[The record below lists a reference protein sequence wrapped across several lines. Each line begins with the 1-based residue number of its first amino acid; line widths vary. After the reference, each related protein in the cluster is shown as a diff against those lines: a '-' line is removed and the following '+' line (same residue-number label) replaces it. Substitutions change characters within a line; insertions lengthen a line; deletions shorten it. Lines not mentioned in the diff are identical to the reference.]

1 MQAALLCHIMAC
13 ATQSDALVFFVN
25 GRKIIEQNA
34 DPEKLLLFYLRKGL
48 RLSGTKYSC
57 GIGGCGACTV
67 MISTYEPTSKK
78 IMHYPANSCLLPIC
92 SLHGSAVTTVEGVGS
107 KKTRVHPIQERL
119 AKCHGSQC
127 GFCTPGMVM
136 SMYALLRNHPD
147 PSMEQITAAL
157 DGNLC
162 RCTGYRPII
171 DTYKSFAGETACCQL
186 RGTGQCCLDK
196 EDVCSSSDKGNQM
209 HSDLCN
215 PEEFQPVDPTQEF
228 IFPPE
233 LMRMAQEQQKRTLVF
248 HGERTTWISPTNL
261 RELLELKA
269 MYPKAPLVV
278 GNTSVGLEMK
288 LDGVHHPVIIH
299 PTRIPALHVD

>member
-1 MQAALLCHIMAC
+1 QQLSSLTPAFAVH
-13 ATQSDALVFFVN
+13 
-25 GRKIIEQNA
+25 
-34 DPEKLLLFYLRKGL
+34 
-48 RLSGTKYSC
+48 LSGTKYGC

-92 SLHGSAVTTVEGVGS
+92 LLHGSAVTTVEGVGS
-107 KKTRVHPIQERL
+107 TKTRVHPIQERL

-171 DTYKSFAGETACCQL
+171 DTYKSFAGVGRKTNRSTFSKVSTNFECSISGSPTKARFSELLCSHLSTKRISQILHIVTAPL
-186 RGTGQCCLDK
+186 
-196 EDVCSSSDKGNQM
+196 
-209 HSDLCN
+209 
-215 PEEFQPVDPTQEF
+215 
-228 IFPPE
+228 I
-233 LMRMAQEQQKRTLVF
+233 
-248 HGERTTWISPTNL
+248 ISPSYPGSYLSHRAVPLPLPSRLSMGPIRAINTN
-261 RELLELKA
+261 K
-269 MYPKAPLVV
+269 KD
-278 GNTSVGLEMK
+278 K
-288 LDGVHHPVIIH
+288 LGVC
-299 PTRIPALHVD
+299 PTFS